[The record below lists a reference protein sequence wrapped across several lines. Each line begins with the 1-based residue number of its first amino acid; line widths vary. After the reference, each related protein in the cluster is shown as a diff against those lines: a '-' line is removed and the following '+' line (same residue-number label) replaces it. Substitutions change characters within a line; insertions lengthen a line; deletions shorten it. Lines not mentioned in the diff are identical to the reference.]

1 MEVSDAVLPK
11 SMEQAHVTHENI
23 YNKALSYYFKGEHKK
38 SDFVSPT
45 MNYLID
51 SGKNISIEKYTKAI
65 EDQNKLIRE
74 MDAFFKDFD
83 VIISLSTAGE
93 APFREITELPD
104 PALMWTLAQLPVV
117 SVPNFKSP
125 NGMPF
130 GMQVAA
136 RKYNDYLLFNFL
148 DYLQSKDIIPSK
160 AGYFIKKQ

>member
-1 MEVSDAVLPK
+1 
-11 SMEQAHVTHENI
+11 
-23 YNKALSYYFKGEHKK
+23 
-38 SDFVSPT
+38 
-45 MNYLID
+45 
-51 SGKNISIEKYTKAI
+51 
-65 EDQNKLIRE
+65 
-74 MDAFFKDFD
+74 
-83 VIISLSTAGE
+83 
-93 APFREITELPD
+93 
-104 PALMWTLAQLPVV
+104 MWTLAQLPVV